1 MRAEGGRFG
10 MFRGS
15 TPARIDDKGRLKVP
29 TAFRQLLEER
39 YGGVVYVTSAPHHE
53 YRAGDYVR
61 IYPMAEWEAL
71 EAKLA
76 KMPSTHPTREL
87 FLTWTSYYGQVAE
100 MDAQGRIHIHQHLR
114 EQAGAIADV
123 HVFGQVQFLDIWNQ
137 ARITDRLTN
146 KAWTREQSEDLAQ
159 FGI

>member
-1 MRAEGGRFG
+1 

-29 TAFRQLLEER
+29 TAYRQLLDER
-39 YGGVVYVTSAPHHE
+39 YGPVVYVTSAPHHE
-53 YRAGDYVR
+53 YQAGDYVR

-76 KMPSTHPTREL
+76 KMPSTHPTREAFL
-87 FLTWTSYYGQVAE
+87 FWTSYFGQVSE
-100 MDAQGRIHIHQHLR
+100 MDNQGRIHIHQHLR
-114 EQAGAIADV
+114 EKAGAGAVADV

-137 ARITDRLTN
+137 SRIGDRLSSMT
-146 KAWTREQSEDLAQ
+146 WTRAQSEELAQ